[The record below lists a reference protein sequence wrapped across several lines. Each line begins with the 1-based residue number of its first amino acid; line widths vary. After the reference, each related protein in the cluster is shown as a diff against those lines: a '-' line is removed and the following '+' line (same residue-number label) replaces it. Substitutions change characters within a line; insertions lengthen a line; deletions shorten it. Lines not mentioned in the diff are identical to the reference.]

1 MNSRKEDL
9 LTKSQNL
16 SPDQGLAKED
26 NNQRIQKKK
35 LAKTAYLCGVDQTG
49 EPPLLDRYSFCLKRQ
64 IVISDDGYLIAC

>member
-26 NNQRIQKKK
+26 NNQRIQKNCWRRPPTSAVLTK
-35 LAKTAYLCGVDQTG
+35 L
-49 EPPLLDRYSFCLKRQ
+49 ENLLYWTD
-64 IVISDDGYLIAC
+64 IVSA